1 MSDQTPPPPGMP
13 VPPAGMPVPP
23 PARPAPQN
31 GLGTAALIMG
41 ILQFFCLGTIGSILA
56 IVFGKIGMN
65 KAARGEATNGGVA
78 KAGFWLGIVGLVL
91 TVIGIIIAIVV
102 IAFGVK
108 VASDAIDPAKNS
120 QTGLVD
126 GTYVMDPNTSL
137 RINDRCSFGGPV
149 ADVSTGQSTGES
161 VTVVGDGPTQCAGSG
176 TPDQVLFTV
185 AGGVATINALQ

>member
-1 MSDQTPPPPGMP
+1 MSDLTPPPPGAPVPGMP
-13 VPPAGMPVPP
+13 VAPPAGAV
-23 PARPAPQN
+23 PQN
-31 GLGTAALIMG
+31 GMGTAALIMG

-91 TVIGIIIAIVV
+91 TVIGVVIAIVLV
-102 IAFGVK
+102 VFGVK
-108 VASDAIDPAKNS
+108 VASDAIDPARNS
-120 QTGLVD
+120 QTGLSD
-126 GTYVMDPNTSL
+126 GTYLMEPNTSL

-149 ADVSTGQSTGES
+149 SNAGTGESTGSS
-161 VTVVGDGPTQCAGSG
+161 VTVVGEGSIQCAGSG

-185 AGGVATINALQ
+185 TGGVASINALQ

>member
-1 MSDQTPPPPGMP
+1 MSDLTPPPPGSPVPGMP
-13 VPPAGMPVPP
+13 VAPPAGAV
-23 PARPAPQN
+23 PQN
-31 GLGTAALIMG
+31 GMGTAAIVMG

-78 KAGFWLGIVGLVL
+78 KAGFWLGIIGLIL
-91 TVIGIIIAIVV
+91 TVIGVVIAIVLV
-102 IAFGVK
+102 VFGVK
-108 VASDAIDPAKNS
+108 VASDAIDPARNS

-126 GTYVMDPNTSL
+126 GTYVMEPNTSL

-149 ADVSTGQSTGES
+149 ANAGTGESTGSS
-161 VTVVGDGPTQCAGSG
+161 VTVVGEGSIQCAGSG

-185 AGGVATINALQ
+185 TGGVASINALQ